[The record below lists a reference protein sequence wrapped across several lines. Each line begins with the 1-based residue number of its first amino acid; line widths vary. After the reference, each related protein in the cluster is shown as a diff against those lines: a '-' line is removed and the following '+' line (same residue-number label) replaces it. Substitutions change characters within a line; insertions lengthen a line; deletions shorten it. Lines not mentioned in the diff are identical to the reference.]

1 MQKKKTT
8 GLVWFKNNLRVRD
21 NKALHEAVVQ
31 HEKVVG
37 IYHLPKHWIEQ
48 TPWGFKKMERFRAQF
63 LIETLTQL
71 QKDLATRPT
80 RQEIY
85 GWIIAGISI
94 ATLITVLM

>member
-1 MQKKKTT
+1 MEVSIAMADNGSTQKDMLEMVMK
-8 GLVWFKNNLRVRD
+8 D
-21 NKALHEAVVQ
+21 I
-31 HEKVVG
+31 EKLFEKLDQ
-37 IYHLPKHWIEQ
+37 I
-48 TPWGFKKMERFRAQF
+48 
-63 LIETLTQL
+63 

>member
-1 MQKKKTT
+1 MFKFVIANMEVNIAMTEDKFTQKEMI
-8 GLVWFKNNLRVRD
+8 
-21 NKALHEAVVQ
+21 NKVMKDI
-31 HEKVVG
+31 EKLFDKLDQ
-37 IYHLPKHWIEQ
+37 I
-48 TPWGFKKMERFRAQF
+48 
-63 LIETLTQL
+63 

>member
-1 MQKKKTT
+1 MSDNGYTQKEMT
-8 GLVWFKNNLRVRD
+8 
-21 NKALHEAVVQ
+21 
-31 HEKVVG
+31 EK
-37 IYHLPKHWIEQ
+37 IMLDIDKIFE
-48 TPWGFKKMERFRAQF
+48 KLE
-63 LIETLTQL
+63 QL

>member
-1 MQKKKTT
+1 M
-8 GLVWFKNNLRVRD
+8 
-21 NKALHEAVVQ
+21 EAVAMSDNGYTQ
-31 HEKVVG
+31 KEMTEKIMVD
-37 IYHLPKHWIEQ
+37 IDKIFEKLE
-48 TPWGFKKMERFRAQF
+48 
-63 LIETLTQL
+63 QL